1 MDDTVLRE
9 VTESLATITL
19 NRPAQLNALNVAAKE
34 ALLAALRE
42 AAADSAVRAVLLTAG
57 GRAFCVGQ
65 DLAEHRAALA
75 GEAEPGDAMAT
86 VARHYGPI
94 VREIAAMPKPVVA
107 AVQGAAAGAGLGLAL
122 AADLRVAGLSASFH
136 TAFAG
141 IGLTADSGL
150 SWTLPRAVGAGRA
163 AELLLCPRRIGAEEA
178 ERLGLVQRVVPDD
191 ALAATARELAR
202 ALAAG
207 PTLAYAALKRSLAF
221 GAAHTLDETLAL
233 EAELQREAGAS
244 ADHRAAVEAFLRKGT
259 PRFEGR

>member
-1 MDDTVLRE
+1 MDDTVLYE

-19 NRPAQLNALNVAAKE
+19 NRPAQLNALNVTAKE
-34 ALLAALRE
+34 ALLRALRA
-42 AAADSAVRAVLLTAG
+42 AAADSAVRAVLLTAN

-65 DLAEHRAALA
+65 DLAEHRDALA
-75 GEAEPGDAMAT
+75 REERPGDAMET

-94 VREIAAMPKPVVA
+94 TLAIAAMPRPVVA

-122 AADLRVAGLSASFH
+122 AADLRLAAASAAFH

-163 AELLLCPRRIGAEEA
+163 AELLLDPRRVDAAEA
-178 ERLGLVQRVVPDD
+178 ERIGLVQRVVPDGE
-191 ALAATARELAR
+191 LAAAARETALR
-202 ALAAG
+202 LAAG

-221 GAAHTLDETLAL
+221 GASHPLAETLDE
-233 EAELQREAGAS
+233 EARLQREAGAS
-244 ADHRAAVEAFLRKGT
+244 ADHRAAVGAFLRKER